1 MSDIFLAYDASEVLF
16 FFFILFKI
24 SISLLSIRG
33 TFIVSYNANTCK
45 GTLLQIFSIADPS
58 NVRDITIPCIRLK
71 ATLKQL
77 ITTHLCATVGVF
89 LLKSTLCLLTGNRGK
104 SHTHLPSHVD
114 TRNSQ
119 DGHDARKAQPQRLCE
134 PE

>member
-1 MSDIFLAYDASEVLF
+1 MDTTY
-16 FFFILFKI
+16 
-24 SISLLSIRG
+24 
-33 TFIVSYNANTCK
+33 T
-45 GTLLQIFSIADPS
+45 ADPS

-77 ITTHLCATVGVF
+77 ITTHF
-89 LLKSTLCLLTGNRGK
+89 TLRLLTGNRGK